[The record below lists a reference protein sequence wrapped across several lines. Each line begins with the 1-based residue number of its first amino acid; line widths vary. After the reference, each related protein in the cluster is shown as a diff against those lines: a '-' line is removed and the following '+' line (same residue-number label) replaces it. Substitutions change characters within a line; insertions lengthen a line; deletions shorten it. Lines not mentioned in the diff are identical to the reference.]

1 VTPEN
6 PNNSLFNGG
15 SHHHDVT
22 LTLGPPD
29 PLTTTITPGF
39 GSSSIADTGMGP
51 GVRGKKAYT
60 YFKELKVKLDGTVV
74 TEKILEQ
81 LPSLAQLGVGESPTP
96 DSEPFVTEGTGAI
109 DMLLLGVDLLPGA
122 HKLEF
127 IVPNGSGG
135 GKLFYEL
142 YLD

>member
-1 VTPEN
+1 
-6 PNNSLFNGG
+6 
-15 SHHHDVT
+15 
-22 LTLGPPD
+22 
-29 PLTTTITPGF
+29 
-39 GSSSIADTGMGP
+39 
-51 GVRGKKAYT
+51 
-60 YFKELKVKLDGTVV
+60 V

-96 DSEPFVTEGTGAI
+96 DSEPFVTEGTGVI